1 MFSIFQ
7 ARLKDFC
14 LKFQIELSNVVD
26 ENTTHLITDE
36 EEGETLVCPLS
47 KKVIQAVARHMYI
60 VTYRWIDSC
69 LKSNRLLNEKL
80 FEIQGDLTLSSD
92 HNGLLEIYFS
102 IFVIFIY

>member
-60 VTYRWIDSC
+60 VTYRWIDAC
-69 LKSNRLLNEKL
+69 LRLNQIINEKP

-92 HNGLLEIYFS
+92 HHGLLRNS
-102 IFVIFIY
+102 LLNL